1 MPSAVKTDEVR
12 GIYSMTISEAI
23 GVHANEVPAMT
34 ARQRLIVMLLLGANF
49 MMSAD
54 FSILNIAL
62 PVVGQAVGLSVD
74 NLPWIST
81 AFALPAAGLSLLFGR
96 LGDLYGRRRM
106 FLTGLVLL
114 TAASLLGGISTAPAL
129 LLAARALQGVASAMT
144 APAAL
149 SLLITSFAD
158 ERQRAR
164 VLGLNGSLLSGG
176 FTVGALVGGV
186 LVGVLSWRWAFLIN
200 VPVALAILL
209 LTLFVVPSGRSRA
222 NVRLD
227 IPGAASVTLGLLG
240 LAFGIT
246 ERSLSALVIGMIM
259 LALFF
264 WIERRAKAPLVAI
277 EMLALPSV
285 RWGNLAAL
293 TIFSMEAGLVFLTTL
308 YLQDVL
314 HFGPLATGL
323 VFGVPGLASVAAGV
337 VAGRIIARRGA
348 HTVLLMAFL
357 VQGVLTAPMILL
369 GTQPVWLWLLIPA
382 LFVGFFGHITAV
394 VAATVT
400 ATSEVP
406 DFHKGLAT
414 GLVTTSQRVAVTVG
428 IPLLGA
434 VMTIRAD
441 LLTGIHLALAADVLL
456 TLTAVALIRA
466 GLKQKRS
473 ASASPA
479 AAR

>member
-1 MPSAVKTDEVR
+1 
-12 GIYSMTISEAI
+12 MTMSETIRVCAKK
-23 GVHANEVPAMT
+23 VPPMT
-34 ARQRLIVMLLLGANF
+34 ARQRLIVVLLLGANF

-62 PVVGQAVGLSVD
+62 PTVGEAVGIGVD
-74 NLPWIST
+74 NLPWVST

-96 LGDLYGRRRM
+96 LGDLYGRRRI
-106 FLTGLVLL
+106 FLTGLSLL
-114 TAASLLGGISTAPAL
+114 TAGSLLGGVSTEPAL

-144 APAAL
+144 APPAL
-149 SLLITSFAD
+149 SLLITTFAD

-176 FTVGALVGGV
+176 FTVGALVGGM

-200 VPVALAILL
+200 VPVALVILM
-209 LTLFVVPSGRSRA
+209 LTLFVVPTGRSRE

-227 IPGAASVTLGLLG
+227 IPGAASVTLSLLA

-246 ERSLSALVIGMIM
+246 ERSLPALVVGMIL

-264 WIERRAKAPLVAI
+264 WIEHRAKAPLVAI

-308 YLQDVL
+308 YLQNVL

-323 VFGVPGLASVAAGV
+323 VFGVPGLASVAAGI

-348 HTVLLMAFL
+348 RIVLLVALL
-357 VQGVLTAPMILL
+357 VQGVSFSGM
-369 GTQPVWLWLLIPA
+369 
-382 LFVGFFGHITAV
+382 
-394 VAATVT
+394 
-400 ATSEVP
+400 S
-406 DFHKGLAT
+406 
-414 GLVTTSQRVAVTVG
+414 
-428 IPLLGA
+428 
-434 VMTIRAD
+434 
-441 LLTGIHLALAADVLL
+441 
-456 TLTAVALIRA
+456 
-466 GLKQKRS
+466 
-473 ASASPA
+473 
-479 AAR
+479 

>member
-1 MPSAVKTDEVR
+1 
-12 GIYSMTISEAI
+12 
-23 GVHANEVPAMT
+23 
-34 ARQRLIVMLLLGANF
+34 
-49 MMSAD
+49 
-54 FSILNIAL
+54 
-62 PVVGQAVGLSVD
+62 
-74 NLPWIST
+74 
-81 AFALPAAGLSLLFGR
+81 
-96 LGDLYGRRRM
+96 
-106 FLTGLVLL
+106 
-114 TAASLLGGISTAPAL
+114 
-129 LLAARALQGVASAMT
+129 VASAMT
-144 APAAL
+144 ASPAL
-149 SLLITSFAD
+149 SLLITTFAD

-176 FTVGALVGGV
+176 FTVGALVGGM

-200 VPVALAILL
+200 VPVALVILM
-209 LTLFVVPSGRSRA
+209 LTLFVVPTGRSRE

-227 IPGAASVTLGLLG
+227 IPGAASVTLGLLA

-246 ERSLSALVIGMIM
+246 ERSLPALVVGMIL

-264 WIERRAKAPLVAI
+264 WIEHRAKAPLVAI

-308 YLQDVL
+308 YLQNVL

-348 HTVLLMAFL
+348 HTVLLVAML
-357 VQGVLTAPMILL
+357 VQGGLTAPMILL
-369 GTQPVWLWLLIPA
+369 GTQPVWLWLLLPA

-406 DFHKGLAT
+406 DSHKGLAT

-434 VMTIRAD
+434 VMAIRAD
-441 LLTGIHLALAADVLL
+441 LLAGIHLALAADVLL
-456 TLTAVALIRA
+456 TLMAVILIRA
-466 GLKQKRS
+466 GLNRQVHARI
-473 ASASPA
+473 A
-479 AAR
+479 AD

>member
-1 MPSAVKTDEVR
+1 
-12 GIYSMTISEAI
+12 MTMSETI
-23 GVHANEVPAMT
+23 GVRANEVPAMT
-34 ARQRLIVMLLLGANF
+34 ARQRLIVVLLLGANF

-62 PVVGQAVGLSVD
+62 PVVGEAVGLSVD
-74 NLPWIST
+74 NLPWVST

-96 LGDLYGRRRM
+96 LSDLYGRRRT
-106 FLTGLVLL
+106 FLIGLFLL
-114 TAASLLGGISTAPAL
+114 TAASLLGGISTEPAL

-149 SLLITSFAD
+149 SLLITTFAD
-158 ERQRAR
+158 EKQRAR

-176 FTVGALVGGV
+176 FTVGALVGGM

-200 VPVALAILL
+200 VPVALVILA
-209 LTLFVVPSGRSRA
+209 LTLFVVPAGLSRE

-227 IPGAASVTLGLLG
+227 IPGAASVTLGLLA

-246 ERSLSALVIGMIM
+246 EGSLPALVVGMIL

-308 YLQDVL
+308 YLQNVL

-348 HTVLLMAFL
+348 HTVLLVALL
-357 VQGVLTAPMILL
+357 VQGGLTAPMILL

-406 DFHKGLAT
+406 DSHKGLAT

-441 LLTGIHLALAADVLL
+441 LLAGIHLALAADVLL
-456 TLTAVALIRA
+456 TLTAVILIRA
-466 GLKQKRS
+466 GLSRRV
-473 ASASPA
+473 PA
-479 AAR
+479 GIATD

>member
-1 MPSAVKTDEVR
+1 VKAHEVR
-12 GIYSMTISEAI
+12 GIYAMTMSETI
-23 GVHANEVPAMT
+23 GVRAIEMPAMT
-34 ARQRLIVMLLLGANF
+34 ARQRLIVVLLLGANF

-62 PVVGQAVGLSVD
+62 PVVGEAVGLSVH
-74 NLPWIST
+74 NLPWVST

-96 LGDLYGRRRM
+96 LGDLYGRRRI
-106 FLTGLVLL
+106 FLIGLFLL
-114 TAASLLGGISTAPAL
+114 TAASLLGGISTEPAL
-129 LLAARALQGVASAMT
+129 LLAARALQGVASAMI

-149 SLLITSFAD
+149 SLLITTFAD
-158 ERQRAR
+158 EKQRAR

-176 FTVGALVGGV
+176 FTVGALVGGM

-200 VPVALAILL
+200 VPVALVILM
-209 LTLFVVPSGRSRA
+209 LTLFVVPAGRSRE

-227 IPGAASVTLGLLG
+227 IPGAASVTLGLLA

-246 ERSLSALVIGMIM
+246 EGSLPALVVGMIL

-308 YLQDVL
+308 YLQNVL

-337 VAGRIIARRGA
+337 VAGRIIVRRGA
-348 HTVLLMAFL
+348 HTVVLVALL
-357 VQGVLTAPMILL
+357 VQGGLTAPMILL

-400 ATSEVP
+400 ATSEIP
-406 DFHKGLAT
+406 DSHKGLAT
-414 GLVTTSQRVAVTVG
+414 GLVATSQRVAVTVG

-434 VMTIRAD
+434 VMTIPAD
-441 LLTGIHLALAADVLL
+441 LLAGIHLALAADVLL
-456 TLTAVALIRA
+456 TLTAVILIRA
-466 GLKQKRS
+466 GLRRRV
-473 ASASPA
+473 PA
-479 AAR
+479 DMLSTDPPR